1 MTIEAR
7 MVALEFNEPEITG
20 YSACWYKDQLVDLHT
35 HKAEESLAFYR
46 ELDEMAKQKLA
57 KEKSDDS
64 TASPAPHWTYH
75 PLNPAE
81 RVEQVWLCS
90 RKEADEKDTPEDE
103 RRPKTSDTATETAIL
118 V

>member
-1 MTIEAR
+1 MTIEAQ

-46 ELDEMAKQKLA
+46 ELDEMAKKKSA

-64 TASPAPHWTYH
+64 TTSSSPHWTYH
-75 PLNPAE
+75 PLNLGE
-81 RVEQVWLCS
+81 RVEQVWLRS
-90 RKEADEKDTPEDE
+90 RKEASEKDTTEDE
-103 RRPKTSDTATETAIL
+103 RRPKTLDTATETAIL